1 MENERLVRSLKNRII
16 KFANDYNMR
25 VSFVKPYSEYQLLV
39 FYFKYEDEEHTI
51 RATPY
56 CIISKYS
63 TDLRKSLYD
72 TFELVLKNNPILKQN
87 RETLDA
93 KRELIDI
100 TFNRNDIAK
109 LIIGDELKIHN
120 TKREIVIRMEE

>member
-1 MENERLVRSLKNRII
+1 MENEGLVRSLKNRII

-25 VSFVKPYSEYQLLV
+25 VLFIEPCIDYYLVVFRFEYDEGDNTYS
-39 FYFKYEDEEHTI
+39 
-51 RATPY
+51 TPY
-56 CIISKYS
+56 FIISKYS

-109 LIIGDELKIHN
+109 LLIGDELKIHN

>member
-1 MENERLVRSLKNRII
+1 MGIERTVRSLKNRII
-16 KFANDYNMR
+16 EFAKDHEMR
-25 VSFVKPYSEYQLLV
+25 ALFIEPYSDYYLVVFRFEY
-39 FYFKYEDEEHTI
+39 DEGDNTYS
-51 RATPY
+51 TPY
-56 CIISKYS
+56 FNISKYS

-87 RETLDA
+87 RETLDV

-109 LIIGDELKIHN
+109 LLIGDELKIHN

>member
-1 MENERLVRSLKNRII
+1 MGTEGLVRSLKNRII

-56 CIISKYS
+56 YIIPKYS

-72 TFELVLKNNPILKQN
+72 TFELVLKNNPTLKQG
-87 RETLDA
+87 RHPLDA

-100 TFNRNDIAK
+100 SLNRNDIAK
-109 LIIGDELKIHN
+109 LLIGDELKIHN
-120 TKREIVIRMEE
+120 TKREIVIRMED

>member
-16 KFANDYNMR
+16 EFAKDHDMR
-25 VSFVKPYSEYQLLV
+25 ALFIEPYSDYYLVVFRFEY
-39 FYFKYEDEEHTI
+39 DEGDNTYS
-51 RATPY
+51 TPY

-87 RETLDA
+87 RETLDV

-109 LIIGDELKIHN
+109 LLIGDELRIN
-120 TKREIVIRMEE
+120 NANREIVIRMEE

>member
-56 CIISKYS
+56 SIISKYS

-109 LIIGDELKIHN
+109 LLIGDELRINN
-120 TKREIVIRMEE
+120 TNREIVIRMEE